1 MIEPEAHSDLIK
13 WLVVA
18 AALVAVFPLS
28 GWIRQNNSRLRLIW
42 MIIGMLP
49 FVWGVFPK
57 GKIVLLGAPSWPG
70 FAQGFDISLVDFIV
84 VVGFL
89 SLPRTRRVALP
100 FKISF
105 GLYMTAVLLSA
116 FQATNPTATLYYS
129 WQLFRIFMV
138 FVIVARACAHA
149 ELATAMLKGL
159 AVGFCVQGAIVGWQR
174 FVIHYVQAMGT
185 FSAQNVLG
193 MSMHFVI
200 YPFFALL
207 LSGVRGWQPKAI
219 PAVGLMIV
227 IFTTSRASL
236 GFAVIGL
243 TAMSL
248 FYAVMRPWTP
258 QLARVIASGV
268 LVALL
273 LIPVAVRQFEYRFPG
288 LEVTE
293 GDGGRSTL
301 NDAARMV
308 LEDHP
313 LGTGANNFVVF
324 ANASGY
330 YEKAEV
336 SDKNRN
342 AYPHNIYWLTAA
354 ETGYFGIVAFV
365 VFLLR
370 PLSLALSYAWRYR
383 SDPRGNLLFG
393 LATSLA
399 MVFVHSFFEKNFFYD
414 QIQYL
419 FALNLGL
426 IAGLV
431 NQIKSRSSGKA
442 IDSGAYATRIL
453 SRSSRTGARC
463 PA

>member
-1 MIEPEAHSDLIK
+1 MLESAEAHSDLIK

-18 AALVAVFPLS
+18 VALLGVFPLS
-28 GWIRQNNSRLRLIW
+28 SWIRQDNSRIRLIW
-42 MIIGMLP
+42 TIIGMLP
-49 FVWGVFPK
+49 FVWGVFPRR
-57 GKIVLLGAPSWPG
+57 KIVLLGVPDWPG
-70 FAQGFDISLVDFIV
+70 FTQGFDVSLVDYFV

-89 SLPRTRRVALP
+89 SLPRARGVALP

-105 GLYMTAVLLSA
+105 GLYMTAVVLSA

-129 WQLFRIFMV
+129 WQLFRIFLV
-138 FVIVARACAHA
+138 FAVVARACAHA
-149 ELATAMLKGL
+149 ELATAILKGL
-159 AVGFCVQGAIVGWQR
+159 AIGVCVQGAIVGWQR

-193 MSMHFVI
+193 MSMHFVM

-207 LSGVRGWQPKAI
+207 LSGVRGWQPKTI
-219 PAVGLMIV
+219 PAIGFIIV

-243 TAMSL
+243 TAMTL
-248 FYAVMRPWTP
+248 FYAVVRPWTP
-258 QLARVIASGV
+258 QLTRVIASGV

-273 LIPVAVRQFEYRFPG
+273 IIPLAVRQFEYRFSG
-288 LEVTE
+288 LGVTE
-293 GDGGRSTL
+293 GDGGRGTL

-330 YEKAEV
+330 YEKADV
-336 SDKNRN
+336 NRQN
-342 AYPHNIYWLTAA
+342 STAYPHNIYWLTAA

-393 LATSLA
+393 LATTLA
-399 MVFVHSFFEKNFFYD
+399 IVFLHSFFEKNFFYD

-431 NQIKSRSSGKA
+431 NQIKSRSLGKA
-442 IDSGAYATRIL
+442 IDPGLHTRREL
-453 SRSSRTGARC
+453 SSSSN
-463 PA
+463 